1 MDRITDTKTRQYQDN
16 YKMFGFTAT
25 TTEPA
30 QPLCFLCGEVLSN
43 QSMRPSHLQRH
54 LRTKHSSCVGRSAE
68 FFHRKYS
75 EFQKSQDKLKAA
87 TQMSSSSLLVS
98 HEVSLLVAK
107 SKKTYSIAEELIVP
121 AAAIKTVPLSDD
133 TVCRRID
140 DMAEDIIAQ
149 VVGNLKWTISFAL
162 QLDESTDISGESQLV
177 AFVCY
182 KDTDDISEHIP
193 FCKPMLG
200 KTTGEDIFNVVNSFF
215 TRHSLD
221 WQMCSH
227 ICTDGA
233 ASIAG
238 QIHGFVLCVKQVHP
252 GIKTVHCIIHREL
265 FKKLCDEV
273 GTEHH
278 QLLLHTDVHWLSRGK
293 TLQRLFELREQ
304 VGDFLSEHLHPL
316 SALLKDFNWLAHL
329 AYLVDIFSRLNELN
343 LELQGTDTSVLHMY
357 DRVSGFMKKID
368 LWRRKCQ
375 DGDLS
380 SFPQLNRCILNGG
393 ADKVST
399 LQTVQTHMSKLSSE
413 FKSYFPNT
421 EVQNSELDWIRNPF
435 VATSIET
442 GFEETPLTKFWCS
455 VEKEYPDV
463 GKWALYEL
471 LPFGST
477 YLCEVTFSA
486 MANIKTKQRNRL
498 NLERSLIAA
507 VATFHPRMQN
517 LIRDKQAQISH

>member
-1 MDRITDTKTRQYQDN
+1 MYTKTRQYQDN

-43 QSMRPSHLQRH
+43 HAMKPSHLQRH

-98 HEVSLLVAK
+98 YEVSLL
-107 SKKTYSIAEELIVP
+107 ELIVP
-121 AAAIKTVPLSDD
+121 AAAILAETMLDKKAAKAIKTVPLSND

-149 VVGNLKWTISFAL
+149 VVGNLKRTTSFAL

-177 AFVCY
+177 AFVRY
-182 KDTDDISEHIP
+182 KDTDDISEHIL

-200 KTTGEDIFNVVNSFF
+200 KTT
-215 TRHSLD
+215 
-221 WQMCSH
+221 
-227 ICTDGA
+227 
-233 ASIAG
+233 ASMTG
-238 QIHGFVLCVKQVHP
+238 QIHGFVSRVKQVHP
-252 GIKTVHCIIHREL
+252 GIKTMHCIIHREAL
-265 FKKLCDEV
+265 ASKRL
-273 GTEHH
+273 TPSI
-278 QLLLHTDVHWLSRGK
+278 TRK

-329 AYLVDIFSRLNELN
+329 AYLADIFSRLNELN

-357 DRVSGFMKKID
+357 DRVSSFMKKID

-380 SFPQLNRCILNGG
+380 SFPQLNSCILNGG

-442 GFEETPLTKFWCS
+442 AP
-455 VEKEYPDV
+455 V
-463 GKWALYEL
+463 
-471 LPFGST
+471 
-477 YLCEVTFSA
+477 
-486 MANIKTKQRNRL
+486 
-498 NLERSLIAA
+498 NLQEQLIDLSSDRGLKI
-507 VATFHPRMQN
+507 VF
-517 LIRDKQAQISH
+517 RDTTDKVLVQC